1 MTADRA
7 QGCPVSDEPTEG
19 DAAAD
24 ADPTADG
31 DPTAEGELPADGGAA
46 ALDGAAALH
55 AASIDAAMRIATVG
69 RLVSRI
75 GTSPLGWAGSFH
87 REGNEAGSGLA
98 RRAPRWYM
106 PGVATPSVMS
116 PKRTRTVDPPIKRSG
131 NPRLVASAF
140 T

>member
-1 MTADRA
+1 MPVTADRA
-7 QGCPVSDEPTEG
+7 QGCPVSDEPADG
-19 DAAAD
+19 DAAAGG
-24 ADPTADG
+24 DPAADG
-31 DPTAEGELPADGGAA
+31 DLPADGGAA

-98 RRAPRWYM
+98 RHAPRWYM
-106 PGVATPSVMS
+106 PGVLTPSVVS
-116 PKRTRTVDPPIKRSG
+116 PKGLGASTR
-131 NPRLVASAF
+131 
-140 T
+140 